1 MVSIYFGYAIMKEEQ
16 AILDFF
22 SQPENLSLSLSVAEQ
37 VDRLRVQMNNRFW
50 RQLLADLGILI
61 KEQGLAWR
69 AEPTKDKGADDSL
82 IGLNCIPLTEQQ
94 TYIHPMM
101 EQQHLGGEWRIYF
114 GLMWSAPPT
123 TGQLRSVAVRSL
135 KNSLQAAGF
144 KSNES
149 FLAWQW
155 TKFYPRSR
163 NFLLRYANQPEKL
176 LDETSATLKILLTDH
191 LEAIKHANDTLAE
204 IQQRSLSSSLDQLRD
219 ELLD

>member
-1 MVSIYFGYAIMKEEQ
+1 MISIHFGYAIMNEEQ

-37 VDRLRVQMNNRFW
+37 ADRMREQMNNRFW
-50 RQLLADLGILI
+50 QQLHSNLGVLI

-69 AEPTKDKGADDSL
+69 AETTKDKGADDSL
-82 IGLNCIPLTEQQ
+82 IGLNCIPLTDQQ
-94 TYIHPMM
+94 IYLHPMM

-123 TGQLRSVAVRSL
+123 TGQLRSDAVRSL
-135 KNSLQAAGF
+135 KNSLQTAGF

-155 TKFYPRSR
+155 TKFHPRGK
-163 NFLLRYANQPEKL
+163 NFLLRYANQPEKI

-191 LEAIKHANDTLAE
+191 LEAIKHANDFLAE
-204 IQQRSLSSSLDQLRD
+204 SQQRNLSSSLDQLRD

>member
-1 MVSIYFGYAIMKEEQ
+1 MISLHFVYATMKEEQ
-16 AILDFF
+16 AILDYF

-37 VDRLRVQMNNRFW
+37 VDSLREQMNNRFW
-50 RQLLADLGILI
+50 QQLHSNLGVLI

-69 AEPTKDKGADDSL
+69 AEPTKDKAAADSL
-82 IGLNCIPLTEQQ
+82 IGLNCIPVTEQQ
-94 TYIHPMM
+94 IYLHPML

-123 TGQLRSVAVRSL
+123 SDQLRSVAVRNL
-135 KNSLQAAGF
+135 KNSLQTAGF

-176 LDETSATLKILLTDH
+176 LGEASATLRILLTDH
-191 LEAIKHANDTLAE
+191 LEAIKHANDSLAE
-204 IQQRSLSSSLDQLRD
+204 IQQRSLSSTLDQLRD